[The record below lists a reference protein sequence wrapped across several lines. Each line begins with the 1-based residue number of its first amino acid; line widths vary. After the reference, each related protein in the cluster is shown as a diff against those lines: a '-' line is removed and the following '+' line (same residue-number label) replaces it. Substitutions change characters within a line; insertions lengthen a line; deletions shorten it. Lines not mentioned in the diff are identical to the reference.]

1 MTVRTE
7 IEVVG
12 IKEVLREINQIDKEA
27 RRQITREF
35 KKITAP
41 VVSEAKSR
49 SPKEPP
55 ISGWGRSWK
64 TQSGFQM
71 LPWQSNAASKLI
83 DTKVSGKRPREYQG
97 VVRDLAVLIIRW
109 RGTVNTLFDM
119 SRDSKTPQGENM
131 IRGLNARYGQASR
144 VMWPAYEQH
153 ADKVEE
159 EIRDQ
164 IDRVMA
170 MVNRKIN
177 QGKI

>member
-7 IEVVG
+7 LEVVG
-12 IKEVLREINQIDKEA
+12 IKEVLREINQIDKKA
-27 RRQITREF
+27 RQQITRDF

-49 SPKEPP
+49 VPKEPP
-55 ISGWGRSWK
+55 ISGWGRSWR
-64 TQSGFQM
+64 TASGFQM
-71 LPWQSNAASKLI
+71 LPWQPSDASKYI

-97 VVRDLAVLIIRW
+97 MVRDLAVLIIRW

-131 IRGLNARYGQASR
+131 IRGLNARHGQASR

-153 ADKVEE
+153 VDKVEE

-177 QGKI
+177 QDAI